1 MDLTKHL
8 EKNLMLNLSFSG
20 KVIVNNK
27 PLLISY
33 IKILNN
39 KKYIKH
45 LSHLLENNKEVVLA
59 CVSIDPFCIDYASDK
74 IRDDKNFCY
83 ESC

>member
-20 KVIVNNK
+20 KI
-27 PLLISY
+27 I
-33 IKILNN
+33 INN

-74 IRDDKNFCY
+74 IRDDQKFYY